1 MTLNKKT
8 PTERRDSRS
17 FSSDKTLLETKF
29 LNEKSVIILSNMY
42 LNFNAYFGYYVKL
55 LSLKQMIY
63 IDRKEQHTGCSFHE

>member
-8 PTERRDSRS
+8 PTERRGSRS

-42 LNFNAYFGYYVKL
+42 LNFNAYFGYYVITIIIKTNDL
-55 LSLKQMIY
+55 Y
-63 IDRKEQHTGCSFHE
+63 R

>member
-42 LNFNAYFGYYVKL
+42 LNFNAYFGYYVITIIIKTNDL
-55 LSLKQMIY
+55 Y
-63 IDRKEQHTGCSFHE
+63 R